1 MGVVI
6 MFITP
11 FFMLFFEITAYRKHN
26 TERDAAIY
34 KINQYLCGD
43 YLDESVFN
51 GTNALITYY
60 YAKTEKYLQH
70 SRSYRWS

>member
-1 MGVVI
+1 MPI
-6 MFITP
+6 FKIT
-11 FFMLFFEITAYRKHN
+11 EYRKHK
-26 TERDAAIY
+26 TRAYEGVY

-43 YLDESVFN
+43 YLDESVFK